1 MTYYQILITIS
12 GNKNRETTEGNYTI
26 TSLNIGQD
34 KCIKILE
41 HGAEILYCCDDKAL

>member
-26 TSLNIGQD
+26 TSFNIGQD